1 MDMNFRTWIETEA
14 GLNSGFPS
22 MQINN
27 RGSSTP
33 ASDEVR
39 RTGLQP
45 QVDSHEIHTSEKDEQ
60 DKIQAIDGAL
70 KRADSEI
77 PQGKEYGKLGKFK
90 KLWDLLKS
98 KWEDLKIEKPPEGL
112 KTSGLGSAKGD
123 EEMMQFMQQN
133 PNSNMSGIE
142 SVPSPQ
148 PGMF

>member
-1 MDMNFRTWIETEA
+1 MDMNFRTWIKTES

-33 ASDEVR
+33 ASDEVM

-45 QVDSHEIHTSEKDEQ
+45 QVDSHEIKTKQKDEQ

-77 PQGKEYGKLGKFK
+77 PQGKESGKLSKFK

-98 KWEDLKIEKPPEGL
+98 KWEDLKIEKPFSKIYGNI
-112 KTSGLGSAKGD
+112 D
-123 EEMMQFMQQN
+123 
-133 PNSNMSGIE
+133 IE
-142 SVPSPQ
+142 
-148 PGMF
+148 